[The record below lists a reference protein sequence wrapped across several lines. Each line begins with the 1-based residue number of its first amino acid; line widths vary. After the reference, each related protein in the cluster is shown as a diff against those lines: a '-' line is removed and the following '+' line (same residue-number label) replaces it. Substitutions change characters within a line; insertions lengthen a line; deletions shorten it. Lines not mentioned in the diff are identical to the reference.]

1 MFSPQKLYR
10 NNKTRNYQILVC
22 IDVKSK
28 YVYAAVIKDKRAETV
43 AKEFEKILKKIKVVQ
58 KSNPS
63 NIHLLRI
70 FSDAGSEF
78 KNRIFKNLLEKYN
91 ATHTIMYGPN
101 KCFHIERFIRS
112 LSNLLAAQYFT
123 FRNFNLFK
131 QLDPTINLYN
141 NKSNLDNGIS
151 PTERIYSTKPPK
163 YIKYFK
169 NINFKAE
176 LQSMRKMISKY
187 SRLYPPGAAV
197 RIETEKRTFSKSS
210 TNESFSNEIF
220 YIDSIKWPILSRFQP
235 RFRLRDKRGER
246 ILGLFNISEI
256 KIISRK

>member
-1 MFSPQKLYR
+1 M
-10 NNKTRNYQILVC
+10 C

-28 YVYAAVIKDKRAETV
+28 FVYAAVLKDKRAETV
-43 AKEFEKILKKIKVVQ
+43 AKEFEKILKKIKAVQ
-58 KSNPS
+58 QNNPS

-91 ATHTIMYGPN
+91 ATHTIMYGAT
-101 KCFHIERFIRS
+101 KCFHIERFIRT
-112 LSNLLAAQYFT
+112 LSNLLAAQYFN
-123 FRNFNLFK
+123 FQKFNLFK
-131 QLDPTINLYN
+131 QLQPTINLYN
-141 NKSNLDNGIS
+141 NKSNLDGIS

-169 NINFKAE
+169 NINFKVE
-176 LQSMRKMISKY
+176 LKSMRKIIAKY
-187 SRLYPPGAAV
+187 SKLFPIGAAV

-220 YIDSIKWPILSRFQP
+220 YIDSIKWPILARFQP

-256 KIISRK
+256 KVISRK